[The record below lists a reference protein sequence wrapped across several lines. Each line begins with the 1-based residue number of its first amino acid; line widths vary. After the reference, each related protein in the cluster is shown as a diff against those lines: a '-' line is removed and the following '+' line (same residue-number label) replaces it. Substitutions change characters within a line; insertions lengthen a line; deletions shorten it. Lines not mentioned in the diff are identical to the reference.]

1 MSDQQSTLQPYFL
14 PKLGLIYALAG
25 QQRQEYCKMLST
37 AARSQAQHWLLPGAG
52 RMSCLVQRTA
62 RNRDGVPFPQ

>member
-1 MSDQQSTLQPYFL
+1 MSDQPSTLQPYFL

-37 AARSQAQHWLLPGAG
+37 AARTPAAAARHWTD
-52 RMSCLVQRTA
+52 V
-62 RNRDGVPFPQ
+62 VPSAAHRRQE